1 MSSEHDRD
9 PSPEPAAGTKT
20 RRDGPWDR
28 YWERFR
34 RQQVDDPVETR
45 REGFWERF
53 ERQQVD
59 DPVEDRRARRRSP

>member
-1 MSSEHDRD
+1 MSSEAGPGQTR
-9 PSPEPAAGTKT
+9 PGPEKPAGA
-20 RRDGPWDR
+20 WDR

-34 RQQVDDPVETR
+34 RQQVDDPVEER

-59 DPVEDRRARRRSP
+59 DPVDERRSRRKTGGR

>member
-1 MSSEHDRD
+1 MSSEGG
-9 PSPEPAAGTKT
+9 PGPERPGPEKPTKAGA
-20 RRDGPWDR
+20 WDR

-34 RQQVDDPVETR
+34 RQQVDDPVEER

-59 DPVEDRRARRRSP
+59 DPVDERRRHAGGR

>member
-1 MSSEHDRD
+1 MSSEGG
-9 PSPEPAAGTKT
+9 SGSTEPGAETPRAGT
-20 RRDGPWDR
+20 WDR

-34 RQQVDDPVETR
+34 RQQVDDPVEER

-59 DPVEDRRARRRSP
+59 DPVDERRSRRSTGGR

>member
-1 MSSEHDRD
+1 MTTEGGPAQPRSD
-9 PSPEPAAGTKT
+9 PERPPRQGA
-20 RRDGPWDR
+20 WDR

-34 RQQVDDPVETR
+34 RQQVDDPVESR

-59 DPVEDRRARRRSP
+59 DPVDERRSRRER

>member
-1 MSSEHDRD
+1 MSSEEGPGSGQPGPR
-9 PSPEPAAGTKT
+9 EPARAGA
-20 RRDGPWDR
+20 WDR

-34 RQQVDDPVETR
+34 RQQVDDPVEGR

-59 DPVEDRRARRRSP
+59 DPVDERRSRRKTGR